1 MAERDDGDLTL
12 IIFQGLAV
20 CSARS
25 HGIKGLGTEVV
36 KRCHDLAKEAG
47 ATHTYLLATG
57 NYSRKIFAG
66 LGYTHLDTLTYDEFR
81 DDQGELYLK
90 DTREHIEATTW
101 YKEL

>member
-1 MAERDDGDLTL
+1 M
-12 IIFQGLAV
+12 
-20 CSARS
+20 
-25 HGIKGLGTEVV
+25 
-36 KRCHDLAKEAG
+36 
-47 ATHTYLLATG
+47 ATG

-90 DTREHIEATTW
+90 DTREHIAATTW

>member
-1 MAERDDGDLTL
+1 MAERDDGDITLT
-12 IIFQGLAV
+12 IFQGLAV

-25 HGIKGLGTEVV
+25 HGIRGLGTEVV
-36 KRCHDLAKEAG
+36 KRGNNAAKEAG

-57 NYSRKIFAG
+57 NYSRKIFG
-66 LGYTHLDTLTYDEFR
+66 KLGYTHLDTVNYDEFR

-90 DTREHIEATTW
+90 DTREHIAATTW